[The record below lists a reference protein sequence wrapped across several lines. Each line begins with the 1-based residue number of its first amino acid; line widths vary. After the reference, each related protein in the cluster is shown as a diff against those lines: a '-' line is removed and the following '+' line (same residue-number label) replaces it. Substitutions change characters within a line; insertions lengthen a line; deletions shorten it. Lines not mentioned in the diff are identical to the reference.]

1 MFSKFFID
9 RPIFASVIS
18 IIIVIA
24 GLICIS
30 QLSVEEYPNLNP
42 PNISVSATYSGA
54 DAQTIADAVAAPL
67 ETAING
73 VEDMIY
79 MTSSSNSAGTMN
91 INVYFKTGTDPK
103 LASVDVNNR
112 VNSAVPMLPEEVRR
126 FGVQVRQGGS
136 GILSVV
142 AFFDPTGGM
151 DIVSL
156 TNFVTVNVVEELK
169 RVPGIAGAQVI
180 GAKDYSMRIWLNP
193 GLLEYFN
200 LGISE
205 VIAAINEQNSQY
217 SIGKVGEVPMDE
229 SNPYVFNLKTEG
241 RLKSTEQFGDIIIRS
256 NEDGSSLK
264 LKDIA
269 QIELGAQTYS
279 FSSLYNGVQS
289 VPVMLNLQTGA
300 NALAAQDAVEK
311 KLAEL
316 SKSFPGNID
325 YTVAYETTKFVKH
338 SVKEVVHTLF
348 EAMVLVT
355 LVVYLFLGNFRATM
369 IPMLAVPVSI
379 IGTFIGM
386 YAFGFSI
393 NLITLFGLILAIGIV
408 VDDAI
413 IVIENV
419 ERILEEDE
427 DISVVEA
434 TKMAM
439 EEITGA
445 VVSIVLV
452 LAAVFIPVSFLSGFV
467 GIFQRQFALTIVISV
482 AISGLVALTLTPA
495 LCALILKRERTKNS
509 RFIDWFN
516 RFFNKL
522 TNKFTDTV
530 AFVLKHVF
538 LSLIIIAVILFATL
552 ILYRLVPGGFVPSE
566 DKGNIFAATT
576 LPTAATLQRTM
587 EDVEYLNK
595 ELLADKDIK
604 SVLSLVGYDILT
616 SSLQENSAT
625 MFITLNP
632 FEQRENKESSVFA
645 LTPKL
650 MQKFYIEDRNS
661 LTYFLVPPAIMG
673 LSLSDG
679 FEAYAQS
686 LTGKSYSEI
695 SQDIQ
700 KVLALA
706 NERPELKNVKTTL
719 VTTYPQY
726 DIIVNREKAKMLDV
740 SIQNLFNVLGA
751 TIGQYYV
758 NDFNILGKTFKV
770 NLRANAP
777 FRSSIED
784 LKGIFVKTNS
794 GSMVPINS
802 IVEIKRALGP
812 NNVERFNGYAAAKI
826 MGEPQVGYSSAQ
838 AISAISEVFAQ
849 TFPTQYSLGW
859 SGTSYEE
866 VNSSGTSGLAL
877 IFGIVFVYLI
887 LAAQYERWLVPLAV
901 LTAIPFSI
909 FGAFLATYLRGLN
922 NDIYLQIGLLLLVG
936 LGAKNAILIVEFA
949 MERIRHKD
957 NAMHASVEAVRLR
970 FRPIIMTSLAFTIG
984 VLPLMFSSGAGAASR
999 HALGTGVVGGMIG
1012 ASTFALLFVPLFFY
1026 LLESANEKFYSKK
1039 GKKDA
1044 KDI

>member
-24 GLICIS
+24 GLISIS
-30 QLSVEEYPNLNP
+30 QLAVEEYPNLNP
-42 PNISVSATYSGA
+42 PNISVSASYNGA
-54 DAQTIADAVAAPL
+54 DAQTIADTVAAPL

-79 MTSSSNSAGTMN
+79 MTSTSNSAGTMN

-103 LASVDVNNR
+103 LAAVDVNNR
-112 VNSAVPMLPEEVRR
+112 VNSVTPTLPEEVRR
-126 FGVQVRQGGS
+126 YGVQVRQGGS
-136 GILSVV
+136 GILSLV
-142 AFFDPTGGM
+142 AFYDPTGAT

-156 TNFVTVNVVEELK
+156 NNFVNVNVVEELK

-180 GAKDYSMRIWLNP
+180 GDKQYSMKIWLNP
-193 GLLEYFN
+193 GLLDYYQLSIPE
-200 LGISE
+200 IVSA
-205 VIAAINEQNSQY
+205 VNEQNSQY

-229 SNPYVFNLKTEG
+229 KNPYVFNLKTEG
-241 RLKSTEQFGDIIIRS
+241 RLKTAEEFGNIIIRS
-256 NEDGSSLK
+256 NADGSSLK

-269 QIELGAQTYS
+269 EIELGAQTYS
-279 FSSLYNGVQS
+279 FKSLYNGMES

-300 NALAAQDAVEK
+300 NALAAQEAVEK
-311 KLAEL
+311 KLAQL
-316 SKSFPGNID
+316 SKSFPGNIE
-325 YTVAYETTKFVKH
+325 YKVAYETTEFVKH
-338 SVKEVVHTLF
+338 SVKEVVQTLF
-348 EAMVLVT
+348 EAMILVT

-427 DISVVEA
+427 NISVVDA

-439 EEITGA
+439 EEISGA
-445 VVSIVLV
+445 IVSIVLV
-452 LAAVFIPVSFLSGFV
+452 LAAVFVPVSFLSGFV

-495 LCALILKRERTKNS
+495 LCALILKRERTKNT

-516 RFFNKL
+516 RTFKIL
-522 TNKFTDTV
+522 TNSFTDTV
-530 AFVLKHVF
+530 AFVLKHVT
-538 LSLIIIAVILFATL
+538 LSLFFIALILLATFV
-552 ILYRLVPGGFVPSE
+552 LYRLVPGGFVPSE
-566 DKGNIFAATT
+566 DKGTVLTAIT
-576 LPTAATLQRTM
+576 LPTAATLERTSA
-587 EDVEYLNK
+587 DVNYMNK
-595 ELLADKDIK
+595 ELLANKNIGA
-604 SVLSLVGYDILT
+604 VVSLIGYDIMT

-625 MFITLNP
+625 MFITLAP
-632 FEQRENKESSVFA
+632 FEQRKGKENSVFA
-645 LTPKL
+645 LAPQL

-661 LTYFLVPPAIMG
+661 LAYFLVPPAIMG

-679 FEAYAQS
+679 FEGYAQS
-686 LTGKSYSEI
+686 LTGKSYNEI
-695 SQDIQ
+695 SQDIG
-700 KVLALA
+700 KVLAKA
-706 NERPELKNVKTTL
+706 NERPELKNVRTTL

-726 DIIVNREKAKMLDV
+726 DIIVNREKIKMLDV
-740 SIQNLFNVLGA
+740 SMQSLFSVLGA
-751 TIGQYYV
+751 TIGQYYI

-770 NLRANAP
+770 NLRAAAP
-777 FRSSIED
+777 YRSSIED
-784 LKGIFVKTNS
+784 LKGLFVKSNT
-794 GSMVPINS
+794 GTMIPINS
-802 IVEIKRALGP
+802 IVEVKRSLGP
-812 NNVERFNGYAAAKI
+812 NSVERFNGYAAAKI
-826 MGEPQVGYSSAQ
+826 IGEAREGYSSRQ
-838 AISAISEVFAQ
+838 AIDAITEVFAEI
-849 TFPTQYSLGW
+849 FPTEYSIGW

-877 IFGIVFVYLI
+877 VFGIIFVYLI

-901 LTAIPFSI
+901 LTAVPFSV
-909 FGAFLATYLRGLN
+909 FGAFLATYLRGLD

-984 VLPLMFSSGAGAASR
+984 VLPLMFSSGAGSASR

-1026 LLESANEKFYSKK
+1026 LLELANEKFNAKK
-1039 GKKDA
+1039 A
-1044 KDI
+1044 KDV